1 MRLVFGL
8 VLLVGIGLAGFAVYM
23 AQNYIG
29 AYETALDQAQQNQV
43 ASVPTKMV
51 YVSVNAIPYGHEV
64 TEDDVK
70 LAPWPVEIMPEG
82 VFTEDSPF
90 LGPGI
95 ERRVALR
102 AIDPFEALLPS
113 KVSEPGGSA
122 GLTSHLRAGESAFAL
137 KVDVASGVSGF
148 LRPGDRV
155 DIYWTGRVE
164 TPSLNGDGRG
174 QTNEVTRLIQSGVR
188 LIAIDQNA
196 EADTSATSIAQT
208 VTVAGTRDVV
218 SVLTHAQST
227 GKLTLSLIGVTDTT
241 PVTGPIEVDQMSMLG
256 IERAAP
262 TPQAAPKAKTCST
275 RVRRG
280 SEVMEIP
287 IPCTN

>member
-29 AYETALDQAQQNQV
+29 AYENALVQARQNQV
-43 ASVPTKMV
+43 ASVPTQMI
-51 YVSVNAIPYGHEV
+51 YVSTKEIPYGHEI
-64 TEDDVK
+64 TEEDIK
-70 LAPWPVEIMPEG
+70 LAPWPEEILPEG
-82 VFTEDSPF
+82 VFTENSPL

-102 AIDPFEALLPS
+102 NIEPFEAMLPT

-122 GLTSHLRAGESAFAL
+122 GLTSFLEPGETAFAL
-137 KVDVASGVSGF
+137 KVDVATGVSGF

-155 DIYWTGRVE
+155 DIYWTGKV
-164 TPSLNGDGRG
+164 NAGG
-174 QTNEVTRLIQSGVR
+174 QSGSVTKLIQTGVR
-188 LIAIDQNA
+188 LIAVDQKAETNA
-196 EADTSATSIAQT
+196 NATIIART
-208 VTVAGTRDVV
+208 VTVAASREVV

-227 GKLTLSLIGVTDTT
+227 GKLTLSLIGVTDTAL
-241 PVTGPIEVDQMSMLG
+241 VEESIEVDQLSMLG
-256 IERAAP
+256 IVAEAP
-262 TPQAAPKAKTCST
+262 QLAPKEESCFT

-280 SEVMEIP
+280 ADVVQIP